1 MGQLPGIKIKK
12 NVRGEVTHVQI
23 DLKKN
28 QQAIPL
34 LKQMGL
40 LEKTAFEKDVETALT
55 VEEARKHTL
64 AFIDSLPW
72 QK

>member
-1 MGQLPGIKIKK
+1 MGQLPGVKVKK
-12 NVRGEVTHVQI
+12 NVRGEITHVQI

-28 QQAIPL
+28 QQVIPL

-40 LEKTAFEKDVETALT
+40 LEKTPFEKEVETALT

-64 AFIDSLPW
+64 DFIHSLPW
-72 QK
+72 KK